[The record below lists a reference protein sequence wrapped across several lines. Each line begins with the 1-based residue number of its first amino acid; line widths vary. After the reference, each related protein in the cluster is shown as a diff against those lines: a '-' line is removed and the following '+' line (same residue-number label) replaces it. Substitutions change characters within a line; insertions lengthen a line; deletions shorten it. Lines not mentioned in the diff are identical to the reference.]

1 MVSVNEIGTPRG
13 SKSSRSKYLSSQRGQ
28 VYDDEVATSLP
39 DCISVY
45 SPDGS
50 ERPTSVRT
58 ELGPYTTDGEVA
70 ALSCLLIKQREL
82 IFANKSAADRNLA

>member
-1 MVSVNEIGTPRG
+1 MVSVDEIGTPRG

-50 ERPTSVRT
+50 ERPTSVPDRIRPIYNRWRGGSIVVPSHKT
-58 ELGPYTTDGEVA
+58 KG
-70 ALSCLLIKQREL
+70 
-82 IFANKSAADRNLA
+82 ANLCK